1 MAPAVPACFTF
12 WSRDLVESS
21 SSGSVLLLDCTA
33 DAVTSMEVV
42 SSGADDFS
50 VSCSFVGVAANC
62 SR

>member
-21 SSGSVLLLDCTA
+21 SSSVLLLDCTA

-50 VSCSFVGVAANC
+50 VSCSFVGVAASC